1 MASRF
6 ESKNAVLTKKLN
18 DVVYELLV
26 KSSSNMIYV
35 DSETT
40 LTEILSDIGDA
51 LTSYNR
57 TFTEVMADINSL
69 VRSDDSTRETL
80 REIWSYINVD
90 GDPKSALIQMIES
103 KVTAEEG
110 KGLSTCDFT
119 DVLKEKLLN
128 DYTKSELDEKF
139 TIVMNKINEVAPSG
153 LVQRVTDL
161 ENKSN
166 MVVTNNDEAQSVTS
180 LPNGSVWF
188 KIINNS

>member
-26 KSSSNMIYV
+26 KSSSDMIYV

-128 DYTKSELDEKF
+128 DYTKAELDEKF

-153 LVQRVTDL
+153 LVQRITDL

-166 MVVTNNDEAQSVTS
+166 MVVTTNDEAQSVTS

-188 KIINNS
+188 KIISNA